1 MKERKQICLPLARIS
16 GKRVTVDFEGGE
28 MTSDGGLLLLR
39 PIEKKLGIISRLV
52 GTLRDRRH
60 PSYVSH
66 SLEDLLKQRIFQIAC
81 GYEDADDCDTLR
93 GDPGFKAACDRLPIT
108 GDDLASQPTLTRL
121 ENSVNRTDL
130 YRIAQAFVDAFL
142 ASYRKPPKAI
152 VLDVDDTDD
161 PTHGSQQL
169 SMFNAY
175 YNEHCYLPLHIYE
188 GQSGKLITTILRP
201 GKPTNGVQ
209 VAAILDRLVRR
220 IRDAWPKVGIFLRAD
235 SRFRSPEVQDFCED
249 NGIYYALGLNL
260 NPKLKQMGQP
270 LMDQALD
277 LAQQSEH
284 PIRLFTSFPYQAGT
298 WRRPLRVVY
307 KAEVTLGQPNP
318 RAVVTNLDS
327 SSARFIY
334 DRIYCARGRMEGFI
348 KDHKTFLH
356 SDRTSCHRF
365 EANQFRLFL
374 HSAAYVLLHAL
385 RQQGLQGTR
394 WATAQFNTLQNRF
407 LKIGA
412 RAIERATRIQ
422 FHFPTSY
429 PLKCTLQTVVE
440 RFQVA

>member
-1 MKERKQICLPLARIS
+1 MSERKQILLSLARIS
-16 GKRVTVDFEGGE
+16 GKKVMLDFEGGC
-28 MTSDGGLLLLR
+28 MSSDGGTLLLR
-39 PIEKKLGIISRLV
+39 HVEKQVGIVSRLA

-60 PSYVSH
+60 PSYVVH
-66 SLEDLLKQRIFQIAC
+66 SLEDLLKQRVLQIAC
-81 GYEDADDCDTLR
+81 GYEDADDCDKLR

-108 GDDLASQPTLTRL
+108 GHDLASQPTLTRL
-121 ENSVNRTDL
+121 ENSVRRTDL

-142 ASYRKPPKAI
+142 ASYKKPPKAI
-152 VLDVDDTDD
+152 ILDLDDTDD

-175 YNEHCYLPLHIYE
+175 YDEHCYLPLHIYE

-201 GKPTNGVQ
+201 GKPTNGAQ
-209 VAAILDRLVRR
+209 VAAILKRLVAH
-220 IRDAWPKVGIFLRAD
+220 IRETWPKVGIFLRAD
-235 SRFRSPEVQDFCED
+235 SRFSSPEVEDFCED
-249 NGIYYALGLNL
+249 NDICYALGFSL
-260 NPKLKQMGQP
+260 NPKLKRMGQP

-277 LAQQSEH
+277 LAKESEKTV
-284 PIRLFTSFPYQAGT
+284 RLFTSFPYQAES
-298 WRRPLRVVY
+298 WRQSRRVVY
-307 KAEVTLGQPNP
+307 KAEVTLGKANP
-318 RAVVTNLDS
+318 RAVVTNLTS
-327 SSARFIY
+327 STATFIY

-385 RQQGLQGTR
+385 RQQGLRGTQ
-394 WATAQFNTLQNRF
+394 WANAQFNTIQNRF

-412 RAIERATRIQ
+412 RVMERATRIQ
-422 FHFPTSY
+422 FQFPTSY

-440 RFQVA
+440 RFQTA